1 MEKKPIK
8 RNENI
13 SKLSK
18 DHHFTLLFCWKI
30 RQGLKFE
37 VEPERIKEYV
47 KYFWKHF
54 MQPHFVEEETIL
66 FAQLK
71 NAEVQR
77 ALNEHS
83 QITEQIEAL
92 DSNTYNS
99 AEQLSMLADTVDN
112 HVRYEERQ
120 LFPHLEKILT
130 AEQLDNIGRQLAAH
144 YNPKLKDD
152 FANEFWI
159 KKNKL
164 KR

>member
-37 VEPERIKEYV
+37 VEPGEIKDYIQ
-47 KYFWKHF
+47 YFWRQF
-54 MQPHFVEEETIL
+54 MQPHFAEEETIL
-66 FAQLK
+66 FAQIK

-77 ALNEHS
+77 ALNEHK
-83 QITEQIEAL
+83 QIAEQIKALDNNTHNSTEQI
-92 DSNTYNS
+92 
-99 AEQLSMLADTVDN
+99 SMLAEMVDN

-130 AEQLDNIGRQLAAH
+130 AEQLDNIGRQLAVH
-144 YNPKLKDD
+144 HNPELKDD
-152 FANEFWI
+152 FANEFWLR
-159 KKNKL
+159 KKAS
-164 KR
+164 